1 VYIDSQGIY
10 DLNSK
15 GNGAKVHIEKTS
27 QQLVLQ
33 GEAIMLHK
41 AMFPKQHYH
50 LSQGK
55 DRTSKNPRHFA
66 PMGGKGSN
74 GNP

>member
-1 VYIDSQGIY
+1 MSKGVYIDSQGKY
-10 DLNSK
+10 DPSFE

-33 GEAIMLHK
+33 GEAIILHK
-41 AMFPKQHYH
+41 AMFPRQHYH

-55 DRTSKNPRHFA
+55 ERS
-66 PMGGKGSN
+66 
-74 GNP
+74 